1 MPTTYAIP
9 NGRTVFDA
17 TLWTGDGATSPRS
30 ITNTVGFK
38 PDLVWSK
45 DRTSAY
51 NHQLFDSVRGT
62 GSSKNLMSNSTDA
75 EGVNASSFGYLS
87 AFNSN
92 GFALTKGSDPG
103 NEYLWVGKTS
113 DNYVAWQWQA
123 GGTAVSNTSG
133 TITSSVSANTTAGF
147 SIVSYT
153 GNGATTQT
161 VGHGIGVAPQMVIVK
176 ERADNGYNWPVYHI
190 SLSSGYAVFLNT
202 TGAQD
207 NSTVYWGSVPT
218 TTVFGVNYS
227 GALTNQSGKAYIA
240 YCWAPVAGYSAFGSY
255 TGNGSADGP
264 FIYTGFRPRFIMIK
278 DANNSAGPWVMYDTS
293 RSPYNQMV
301 NVFRANTSD
310 AEGVYSASDGYNIDA
325 LSNGFKVY
333 STWNGIN
340 NSGDTTI
347 YMAFAENPFKY
358 ANAR

>member
-17 TLWTGDGATSPRS
+17 TLWTGDGSTSPRS
-30 ITNTVGFK
+30 ITNTTGFK
-38 PDLVWSK
+38 PDLVWTK

-87 AFNSN
+87 GFNSN

-113 DNYVAWQWQA
+113 DNYVGWQWQA
-123 GGTAVSNTSG
+123 GQGSNTTNTTG
-133 TITSSVSANTTAGF
+133 TITSTVSANATAGF
-147 SIVSYT
+147 SIVKYT
-153 GNGATTQT
+153 GNGGTTQT
-161 VGHGIGVAPQMVIVK
+161 VGHGLGVAPQMVIVK
-176 ERADNGYNWPVYHI
+176 QTQDNGYNWPVYHVG
-190 SLSSGYAVFLNT
+190 LSSGYAVFLNT

-207 NSTVYWGSVPT
+207 NSVVYWGSVPT

-240 YCWAPVAGYSAFGSY
+240 YCWAPVAGFSQFGSY
-255 TGNGSADGP
+255 SGNGSADGP
-264 FIYTGFRPRFIMIK
+264 FVYLGFRPAYVMIK
-278 DANNSAGPWVMYDTS
+278 RTDSSAGQWDIADTA
-293 RSPYNQMV
+293 RNPYNYVTQWLYAQ
-301 NVFRANTSD
+301 ANT
-310 AEGVYSASDGYNIDA
+310 AEENAGELYDY
-325 LSNGFKVY
+325 LSNGFKLR
-333 STWNGIN
+333 
-340 NSGDTTI
+340 NSGSGTNASGGSYI
-347 YMAFAENPFKY
+347 YLAFAENPFKY